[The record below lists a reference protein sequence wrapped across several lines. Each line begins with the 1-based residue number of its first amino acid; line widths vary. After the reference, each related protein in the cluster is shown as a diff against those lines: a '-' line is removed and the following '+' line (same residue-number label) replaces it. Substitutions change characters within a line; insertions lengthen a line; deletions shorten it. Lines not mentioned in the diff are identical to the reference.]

1 MATRRPKVPRATP
14 AAPKSPDTGDGG
26 DVIQADFSGSRGA
39 QAHAAGSA
47 APGPRTPGMS
57 AGQHAGSAR
66 PGGSASATA
75 PRSSAPPKPGA
86 ATPGTHK
93 PGAAKHG
100 SDEQDSVKHGSDQQD
115 SVKQESGKQGS
126 VKHTVKQDSVKQ
138 GAANQG
144 AAKQDSAKRPV
155 RQGTDKHGPAK
166 QSKGGDARA
175 AGNHDPVPA
184 KAFSGRMLALFVVM
198 IAITIMLAPTVKIF
212 FEKRAEIAAL
222 QADISDKQAQ
232 QNELRRQ
239 VSRWQDPNYVK
250 QQARDRI
257 NMVMPGETGYWVFGS
272 DLPAGSSSGAA
283 GAGSAQDP
291 AELPWVDSLWESIR
305 RSATD

>member
-14 AAPKSPDTGDGG
+14 AAPKSPDTGD
-26 DVIQADFSGSRGA
+26 VIQADFGSSRGTRQD
-39 QAHAAGSA
+39 QAGNAAPAPRTPGQQAGNTGTAGAATTPSAATPSGAPSAAAHQKAAKPNPARKGTAKAGASSGPASVGSA
-47 APGPRTPGMS
+47 AP
-57 AGQHAGSAR
+57 AEEH
-66 PGGSASATA
+66 
-75 PRSSAPPKPGA
+75 
-86 ATPGTHK
+86 
-93 PGAAKHG
+93 
-100 SDEQDSVKHGSDQQD
+100 
-115 SVKQESGKQGS
+115 
-126 VKHTVKQDSVKQ
+126 
-138 GAANQG
+138 
-144 AAKQDSAKRPV
+144 
-155 RQGTDKHGPAK
+155 
-166 QSKGGDARA
+166 
-175 AGNHDPVPA
+175 PVPA
-184 KAFSGRMLALFVVM
+184 KAFSGRMLALAVVM

-222 QADISDKQAQ
+222 QADIAAKQSQ
-232 QNELRRQ
+232 QDDLRRQ

-291 AELPWVDSLWESIR
+291 AELPWVDSLWDSIR

>member
-26 DVIQADFSGSRGA
+26 DVIQADFGSSRGKQQETA
-39 QAHAAGSA
+39 GGAAPNSRTGNAVAARPSA
-47 APGPRTPGMS
+47 APS
-57 AGQHAGSAR
+57 
-66 PGGSASATA
+66 
-75 PRSSAPPKPGA
+75 A
-86 ATPGTHK
+86 ATP
-93 PGAAKHG
+93 PGGPGQAKA
-100 SDEQDSVKHGSDQQD
+100 
-115 SVKQESGKQGS
+115 KQG
-126 VKHTVKQDSVKQ
+126 TTR
-138 GAANQG
+138 N
-144 AAKQDSAKRPV
+144 
-155 RQGTDKHGPAK
+155 GT
-166 QSKGGDARA
+166 A
-175 AGNHDPVPA
+175 AGAGQAEEHPVPA
-184 KAFSGRMLALFVVM
+184 KAFSGRMLALLVVM

-232 QNELRRQ
+232 QDELRRQ

-272 DLPAGSSSGAA
+272 DLPAGTSGGAA